1 MFYYRGQFVR
11 AEVAVELPNLDIE
24 QIYQERL
31 QRMSPAEKFARS
43 AAMFQWTRD
52 QISRQILQERGAIE
66 AEELKWLVAL
76 RLYGDE
82 PQARML
88 IESQLAKYV
97 SNRSLSGNADKAND
111 NS

>member
-1 MFYYRGQFVR
+1 MR

-66 AEELKWLVAL
+66 AEELKWLWPFGCTVMSHKL
-76 RLYGDE
+76 GC
-82 PQARML
+82 
-88 IESQLAKYV
+88 
-97 SNRSLSGNADKAND
+97 SLKVN
-111 NS
+111 